1 MAEHLSQNR
10 RVKSFVLRQG
20 RLTKGQQAALDQLL
34 PHYSL
39 DADRRLDPKEIFG
52 NDNPVRL
59 EIGFGMGDS
68 LAAQAAQQPDTN
80 YIGIEVHRP
89 GLGRLL
95 MQLDESEL
103 NNVRVICDDC
113 IPALRQALPDNSL
126 SCIQVFFPDPWP
138 KKRHH
143 KRRLINAEFLALI
156 KGPLKPGGI
165 LHVATDWLPYAEQ
178 IEALA
183 SADAAFQRIEAPA
196 RPGTK
201 FEARGLQRG
210 HEVTDLAYELV

>member
-1 MAEHLSQNR
+1 M
-10 RVKSFVLRQG
+10 LRQG